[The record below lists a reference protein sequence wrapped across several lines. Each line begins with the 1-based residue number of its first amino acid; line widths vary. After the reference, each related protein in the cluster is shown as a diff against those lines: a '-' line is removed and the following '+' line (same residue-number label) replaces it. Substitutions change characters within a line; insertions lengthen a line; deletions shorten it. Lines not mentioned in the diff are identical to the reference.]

1 MKDNIIDKNNS
12 VDFYQ
17 DTLLNEDNYLVYKR
31 NELIHAKFDLSS
43 FSQKTMIA
51 LIARID
57 PRRAELPVFE
67 FNISEL
73 AHILGISKQR
83 VFSCI
88 EDVTTELQSQIVKV
102 EIRDKA
108 REQKIK
114 KELEKAKEEDREPK
128 KFVFAK
134 SKSFDK
140 FNWFEVSSYR
150 QEEGVIRFKFNSRM
164 DSYLL
169 DFNNNFTRY
178 SLPNIL
184 KMNSKYAIRFYEIFR
199 SFLPMKSITNGQTE
213 VFRIIQYDYLREV
226 LGINPKSIKKFYEFE
241 RSVLKQAKK
250 ELDKTDLSFSY
261 SFPER
266 KVSSSRKKVTK
277 IQFRIY
283 HQKSTLVGPDWI
295 ASLKTWV
302 RVDKYNR
309 LITKYGEDRVQ
320 RNVELIVTQIE
331 DGRDIKNIVAYVST
345 AIKLDY
351 ANTEKALD
359 PYSYTNKTEREFIKQ
374 RLIPNWGKIDR
385 QSQED
390 FLSFRFSK
398 GVIAENFS
406 KFKSASGQRSIT
418 ASIMDIQ
425 DTDW

>member
-1 MKDNIIDKNNS
+1 MEDNILSENET

-43 FSQKTMIA
+43 FSQKTMVA

-57 PRRAELPVFE
+57 PRRAELPIFE
-67 FNISEL
+67 FNVSEL

-114 KELEKAKEEDREPK
+114 DELEAAKKEGREPK
-128 KFVFAK
+128 PFVYAK

-150 QEEGVIRFKFNSRM
+150 QEEGLIRFKFNSRM
-164 DSYLL
+164 ENYLL

-178 SLPNIL
+178 SLPNVL

-199 SFLPMKSITNGQTE
+199 SFLPMKSIDNGQTE
-213 VFRIIQYDYLREV
+213 VFRVIQYDHLREM

-266 KVSSSRKKVTK
+266 KLPSSRKKVTK
-277 IQFRIY
+277 IQFCIY
-283 HQKSTLVGPDWI
+283 HQKNSLVGEDWM

-302 RVDKYNR
+302 RANKYTQ
-309 LITKYGEDRVQ
+309 LIEKYGEDKVQ

-359 PYSYTNKTEREFIKQ
+359 AYSYTNKMQREFVKQ
-374 RLIPNWGKIDR
+374 RLIPNWDKLDQ
-385 QSQED
+385 QSQKD

-398 GVIAENFS
+398 GTVAENFE
-406 KFKSASGQRSIT
+406 KFKSDSGQRSIT
-418 ASIMDIQ
+418 EAIMDIQ
-425 DTDW
+425 DTAW